1 MNIIVKKDNQTF
13 GPHSREEILE
23 FIESGE
29 LNENDLATPDGEEN
43 WDSLGKLLTLSNQ
56 DTSDS
61 SIYDQFEDDEV
72 DYEKLKEWEDV
83 FEDEDEGE
91 DEDELRESPSTEAND
106 TDIAQG
112 IPLPTDEPPSTESPF
127 PVEEVNPPPVEP
139 AAPLEEAYFHQEQA
153 LPEPVPEPEQNYSP
167 PPSLPLPPPPLPS
180 KMAKEKP
187 PVKAVKDRISASHK
201 IKGLNSKQTVIV
213 VKGSGIFSK
222 IYSTSLVFIIL
233 FVLSVIVGFAGL
245 IFAPDRVAPIF
256 LKMGVPASLIDTFYP
271 PNESSQK

>member
-1 MNIIVKKDNQTF
+1 MNILVKKDNQTF

-29 LNENDLATPDGEEN
+29 LNENDLATPEGEEN
-43 WDSLGKLLTLSNQ
+43 WDSLAKLLTLSNQ

-83 FEDEDEGE
+83 FVDEDEE
-91 DEDELRESPSTEAND
+91 DDESEESPSTEAND
-106 TDIAQG
+106 THSGQG
-112 IPLPTDEPPSTESPF
+112 MPLPTDELPSIESPF
-127 PVEEVNPPPVEP
+127 PVEEVNPPPDEP
-139 AAPLEEAYFHQEQA
+139 AQPLEEAYFHQEQA
-153 LPEPVPEPEQNYSP
+153 ITETEPEPEQNYSP

-180 KMAKEKP
+180 KMVKEKP
-187 PVKAVKDRISASHK
+187 PVKAVRDRISASHN

-233 FVLSVIVGFAGL
+233 FALTVIVGFAGL

-256 LKMGVPASLIDTFYP
+256 LKMGVPAALIDTFSP

>member
-1 MNIIVKKDNQTF
+1 MNILVKKDNQTF

-43 WDSLGKLLTLSNQ
+43 WDSLGKLLTHANQ
-56 DTSDS
+56 ENLDS

-83 FEDEDEGE
+83 FVDEDEK
-91 DEDELRESPSTEAND
+91 EDELGESPSSEADD
-106 TDIAQG
+106 TDIAQE
-112 IPLPTDEPPSTESPF
+112 IPIPTDEPPPIQSTF
-127 PVEEVNPPPVEP
+127 PVEAVNPPPVEP
-139 AAPLEEAYFHQEQA
+139 TPPSEEGYIHEEQT
-153 LPEPVPEPEQNYSP
+153 LTEPEVEPEQNYSSSS
-167 PPSLPLPPPPLPS
+167 SLPLPPPPLPS

-187 PVKAVKDRISASHK
+187 SMRAVKDRISASHK

-213 VKGSGIFSK
+213 VKGSGILSK

-233 FVLSVIVGFAGL
+233 FILSVIVGFAGL

-256 LKMGVPASLIDTFYP
+256 LKMGVPASLIETFSP

>member
-1 MNIIVKKDNQTF
+1 
-13 GPHSREEILE
+13 
-23 FIESGE
+23 
-29 LNENDLATPDGEEN
+29 
-43 WDSLGKLLTLSNQ
+43 LGKLLTLSNQ

-83 FEDEDEGE
+83 FVDEDVEDEEFE
-91 DEDELRESPSTEAND
+91 ESPSPEAND
-106 TDIAQG
+106 TDIDQS

-139 AAPLEEAYFHQEQA
+139 VPPLEEAYFQQEQV
-153 LPEPVPEPEQNYSP
+153 LTEPEPEPEQNYTP

-187 PVKAVKDRISASHK
+187 PVKAVKDRISASHN

-213 VKGSGIFSK
+213 VKGSGILSK

-256 LKMGVPASLIDTFYP
+256 LKMGVPASLIDTFSP

>member
-1 MNIIVKKDNQTF
+1 VNILVKKDNQTF

-83 FEDEDEGE
+83 FVDEDVEDEEFE
-91 DEDELRESPSTEAND
+91 ESPSPEAND
-106 TDIAQG
+106 TDIDQG

-139 AAPLEEAYFHQEQA
+139 VPPLEEAYFQQEQV
-153 LPEPVPEPEQNYSP
+153 LTEPEPEPEQNYTP

-187 PVKAVKDRISASHK
+187 PVKAVKDRISASHN

-213 VKGSGIFSK
+213 VKGSGILSK

-256 LKMGVPASLIDTFYP
+256 LKMGVPASLIDTFSP

>member
-1 MNIIVKKDNQTF
+1 VNILVKKDNQTF

-43 WDSLGKLLTLSNQ
+43 WDSLGKLLTHANQ
-56 DTSDS
+56 ENLDS

-83 FEDEDEGE
+83 FVDEDVEDEEFE
-91 DEDELRESPSTEAND
+91 ESPSPEAND
-106 TDIAQG
+106 TDIDQG

-139 AAPLEEAYFHQEQA
+139 VPPLEEAYFHQEQV
-153 LPEPVPEPEQNYSP
+153 LTEPEPEPEQSYSP

-187 PVKAVKDRISASHK
+187 PVKAVKDRISASHN

-213 VKGSGIFSK
+213 VKGSGILSK

-256 LKMGVPASLIDTFYP
+256 LKMGVPASLIDTFSP

>member
-1 MNIIVKKDNQTF
+1 VNILVKKDNQTF

-83 FEDEDEGE
+83 FVDEDVEDEEFE
-91 DEDELRESPSTEAND
+91 ESPSPEAND
-106 TDIAQG
+106 TEIDQG

-139 AAPLEEAYFHQEQA
+139 VPPLEEAYFHQEQV
-153 LPEPVPEPEQNYSP
+153 LTEPEPEPEQNYTP

-180 KMAKEKP
+180 KMAKKKP
-187 PVKAVKDRISASHK
+187 PVKAVKDRISASHN

-213 VKGSGIFSK
+213 VKGSGILSK

-256 LKMGVPASLIDTFYP
+256 LKMGVPASLIDTFSP

>member
-1 MNIIVKKDNQTF
+1 MNILVKKDNQTF

-83 FEDEDEGE
+83 FVDEEEEDGE
-91 DEDELRESPSTEAND
+91 FEESPSTEANN
-106 TDIAQG
+106 TGIGQG
-112 IPLPTDEPPSTESPF
+112 IPLPIDEPPSMESPF
-127 PVEEVNPPPVEP
+127 PAEEVNPPPVEP
-139 AAPLEEAYFHQEQA
+139 EPPSEEAYFHHEQA
-153 LPEPVPEPEQNYSP
+153 LTESEPEPEQNYSP
-167 PPSLPLPPPPLPS
+167 PPSLPLPPPPPPS
-180 KMAKEKP
+180 KMAKENP

-256 LKMGVPASLIDTFYP
+256 LKMGVPAALIDTFSP
-271 PNESSQK
+271 PNQSSQK

>member
-1 MNIIVKKDNQTF
+1 MNILVKKDNQTF

-43 WDSLGKLLTLSNQ
+43 WDSLGKLLTLANQ
-56 DTSDS
+56 ESSDS
-61 SIYDQFEDDEV
+61 SMYDQFEDDEV

-83 FEDEDEGE
+83 FVDEDEE
-91 DEDELRESPSTEAND
+91 EEELGESPSSEAND

-112 IPLPTDEPPSTESPF
+112 IPLPTDEPPPIQSTF
-127 PVEEVNPPPVEP
+127 PVEAVNPPTVEP
-139 AAPLEEAYFHQEQA
+139 TPPPEEGYFHQEQDLA
-153 LPEPVPEPEQNYSP
+153 EPELEPEQNDSP
-167 PPSLPLPPPPLPS
+167 SPSLPLPPPLPPS

-187 PVKAVKDRISASHK
+187 SVRAVKDRISASHK

-213 VKGSGIFSK
+213 VKGSGILSK

-256 LKMGVPASLIDTFYP
+256 LKMGVPDALIDTFSLP
-271 PNESSQK
+271 SEPSQK

>member
-1 MNIIVKKDNQTF
+1 M
-13 GPHSREEILE
+13 
-23 FIESGE
+23 
-29 LNENDLATPDGEEN
+29 
-43 WDSLGKLLTLSNQ
+43 
-56 DTSDS
+56 
-61 SIYDQFEDDEV
+61 
-72 DYEKLKEWEDV
+72 
-83 FEDEDEGE
+83 DEDEE
-91 DEDELRESPSTEAND
+91 DEEFEESPSPEAND
-106 TDIAQG
+106 TDIGQG

-127 PVEEVNPPPVEP
+127 PVEEVNPPLVEP
-139 AAPLEEAYFHQEQA
+139 EPPLEEAYFHQEQV
-153 LPEPVPEPEQNYSP
+153 LPDPEPVPEQNYSP

-187 PVKAVKDRISASHK
+187 PVKAVKDRISASHN

-213 VKGSGIFSK
+213 VKGSGILSK

-256 LKMGVPASLIDTFYP
+256 LKMGVPASLIDTFSP

>member
-1 MNIIVKKDNQTF
+1 VNILVKKDNQTF

-83 FEDEDEGE
+83 FVDEDVEDEEFE
-91 DEDELRESPSTEAND
+91 ESPSPEAND
-106 TDIAQG
+106 TDIDQS

-139 AAPLEEAYFHQEQA
+139 APPLEGAYFHQEQV
-153 LPEPVPEPEQNYSP
+153 LTEPEPEPEQNYTP

-187 PVKAVKDRISASHK
+187 PVKAVKDRISASHN

-213 VKGSGIFSK
+213 VKGSGILSK

-245 IFAPDRVAPIF
+245 IFAPDRVVPIF
-256 LKMGVPASLIDTFYP
+256 LKMGVPASLIDTFSP

>member
-1 MNIIVKKDNQTF
+1 MNILVKKDNQTF

-83 FEDEDEGE
+83 FVDEDVEDEEFE
-91 DEDELRESPSTEAND
+91 ESPSPEAND
-106 TDIAQG
+106 TDIDQG

-139 AAPLEEAYFHQEQA
+139 APPLEEAYFHQEQV
-153 LPEPVPEPEQNYSP
+153 LTEPEPEPEQNYTP

-187 PVKAVKDRISASHK
+187 PVKAVKDRISASHN

-213 VKGSGIFSK
+213 VKGSGILSK

-245 IFAPDRVAPIF
+245 IFAPSRVAPIF
-256 LKMGVPASLIDTFYP
+256 LKMGVPASLIDTFSL